1 MNEFFCYL
9 FIYYDIYKHD
19 HNMVRNSI
27 ITVDVF
33 NKRKKRNSFALSGQV
48 ICFGLE
54 ILFNFHLMVFNAV
67 GADYLSKE
75 ISFSLRV
82 LQFAIQTLLQI
93 SLSKEI
99 RENFYFSFLK
109 RLYVPFFSNWRVI
122 WKNILPLNVYYQS
135 FFDFIVVFNSFVKS
149 ISVFYC
155 TYCMLIWPS
164 TFRHCYLILTWTV
177 N

>member
-1 MNEFFCYL
+1 MRLAPIIGTLIQINEFFCYL

-19 HNMVRNSI
+19 HYMVRNSI
-27 ITVDVF
+27 ITLDVF

-99 RENFYFSFLK
+99 RENFYFSYLK
-109 RLYVPFFSNWRVI
+109 RCYVPFFNNWKVK
-122 WKNILPLNVYYQS
+122 WKYIQCKKINCQNIYV
-135 FFDFIVVFNSFVKS
+135 DFIVVPLK
-149 ISVFYC
+149 
-155 TYCMLIWPS
+155 TYESC
-164 TFRHCYLILTWTV
+164 F
-177 N
+177 

>member
-1 MNEFFCYL
+1 MKISPILGTLLQMNEFFCYL
-9 FIYYDIYKHD
+9 VIYYVIYKHD

-27 ITVDVF
+27 ISSDIF
-33 NKRKKRNSFALSGQV
+33 NKRKQCNSFALSGQV

-82 LQFAIQTLLQI
+82 LQFAILTLLKVM
-93 SLSKEI
+93 LSKEI
-99 RENFYFSFLK
+99 RENFYIF
-109 RLYVPFFSNWRVI
+109 Y
-122 WKNILPLNVYYQS
+122 LPKFAVL
-135 FFDFIVVFNSFVKS
+135 FN
-149 ISVFYC
+149 
-155 TYCMLIWPS
+155 
-164 TFRHCYLILTWTV
+164 

>member
-1 MNEFFCYL
+1 MKLTPIIGTLLQMNEFFCYL

-109 RLYVPFFSNWRVI
+109 RLYVPFFNNWKVN
-122 WKNILPLNVYYQS
+122 WKYIQCKKINCQNIYVV
-135 FFDFIVVFNSFVKS
+135 FIVVALK
-149 ISVFYC
+149 
-155 TYCMLIWPS
+155 TYESC
-164 TFRHCYLILTWTV
+164 F
-177 N
+177 

>member
-99 RENFYFSFLK
+99 RENFYFSYLK
-109 RLYVPFFSNWRVI
+109 RCYVPFFNNWKVN
-122 WKNILPLNVYYQS
+122 WKYIQCKKINCQNIYVVV
-135 FFDFIVVFNSFVKS
+135 IVVALK
-149 ISVFYC
+149 
-155 TYCMLIWPS
+155 TYESC
-164 TFRHCYLILTWTV
+164 F
-177 N
+177 